1 MAGWGPVDRASQRP
15 LAAESSAPP
24 PARSPEPPPSAW
36 LPLTDP
42 ASPAVS
48 PIFAADRLRTTF
60 APRIGQPDLYVC
72 RLPVHKARQHT
83 HPSFP
88 PQRSPLLGST
98 ERPRPYSRV
107 TKRVRTYNHLLGAR
121 HGAFATKPARS
132 SRRTLPRRLLSHDRV
147 RLGAIR

>member
-1 MAGWGPVDRASQRP
+1 MAGWGPVDRASRGP
-15 LAAESSAPP
+15 LAAESPPLP
-24 PARSPEPPPSAW
+24 PARTPDPPPSAW

-42 ASPAVS
+42 ASPAVP

-72 RLPVHKARQHT
+72 RVVSTQARQHT

-98 ERPRPYSRV
+98 ERPRPHSRV
-107 TKRVRTYNHLLGAR
+107 RKRVRTYNHLL
-121 HGAFATKPARS
+121 
-132 SRRTLPRRLLSHDRV
+132 DR
-147 RLGAIR
+147 